1 MKQLLLLSILF
12 TLFIAA
18 SCEPDGPLPC
28 PECPEDGEGRVI
40 SGPASPTSYE
50 LEVPDYMPR
59 PVLDESNPLTVEGI
73 ALGRRLFYDKI
84 MGRDSAFAC
93 ADCHQQ
99 DKAFTD
105 GRAIAVGV
113 GGAVGRRSAMSIVNL
128 AFNAN
133 GFNWHGNEEQ
143 LWKQAIHP
151 VEDMLEM
158 DEDWDRVLGRIRV
171 HGDYPER
178 FRAAF
183 GVNNTEEIN
192 REMVVKAIAQFE
204 RTIISAD
211 SHFDRYFYQ
220 NTEFATEEEQFGGD
234 SLFFVE
240 NVPVGALHPGCG
252 HCHNRPS
259 FGDNKF
265 KNNGLDDVASLD
277 DFVDKG
283 RGEVTGNRFDNGK
296 FRSPTLRNI
305 ALTAPYMH
313 DGRFSTL
320 EEVLDHYASGGH
332 GVENE
337 DPNITGFPLNDREKT
352 ALLAFMRGLTDET
365 LLTDERYSNP
375 F

>member
-1 MKQLLLLSILF
+1 MKKTLLLVALF
-12 TLFIAA
+12 TLFAAA
-18 SCEPDGPLPC
+18 SCDPDPPISCSDCGGQEEQGRDITGP
-28 PECPEDGEGRVI
+28 
-40 SGPASPTSYE
+40 SSPTAYE
-50 LEVPDYMPR
+50 LEVPDFMPR
-59 PVLDESNPLTVEGI
+59 PIVDESNPMTVEGI

-105 GRAIAVGV
+105 GRALAVGID
-113 GGAVGRRSAMSIVNL
+113 GRESPRSAMSIVNL
-128 AFNAN
+128 AFNAD
-133 GFNWHGNEEQ
+133 GFNWDGASTQ
-143 LWKQAIHP
+143 LWEQAIHP
-151 VEDMLEM
+151 VENILEM
-158 DEDWDRVLGRIRV
+158 DEDWERVLERLRN
-171 HGDYPER
+171 HTDYPER

-183 GVNNTEEIN
+183 GIDNTEQITQ
-192 REMVVKAIAQFE
+192 EMTVKAIAQFE

-211 SHFDRYFYQ
+211 SHFDRYFYL
-220 NTEFATEEEQFGGD
+220 NTEFPTEEEQFGGD

-265 KNNGLDDVASLD
+265 KNNGLDDV
-277 DFVDKG
+277 
-283 RGEVTGNRFDNGK
+283 
-296 FRSPTLRNI
+296 
-305 ALTAPYMH
+305 
-313 DGRFSTL
+313 
-320 EEVLDHYASGGH
+320 DHYASGGH

-337 DPNITGFPLNDREKT
+337 DPNITGFPLNDREKA

-365 LLTDERYSNP
+365 MLTDERYSDP